1 LKILTIL
8 KNERFIKGGVLPL
21 RSKYKQRT
29 ILQKVV
35 EMFSFKQKVKK
46 SFGYVK
52 EDIAQLKNSV
62 TEWLYFLNRR
72 QDELETRIWLLEEK
86 IKKLEQERK
95 VA

>member
-1 LKILTIL
+1 
-8 KNERFIKGGVLPL
+8 
-21 RSKYKQRT
+21 
-29 ILQKVV
+29 
-35 EMFSFKQKVKK
+35 MFSFKQKVKK